1 MKNSN
6 SSKGVNTVK
15 GQLLGEGQFADF
27 RQQMQLDDSIVIQ
40 CTLVALRAWDKVGKQ
55 GKSQRFFAKI
65 MQSPREN
72 FTNLLLFFNQN

>member
-1 MKNSN
+1 M
-6 SSKGVNTVK
+6 
-15 GQLLGEGQFADF
+15 QF
-27 RQQMQLDDSIVIQ
+27 DDSIIIQ